1 MKEMIRIEVLGPGCP
16 KCDNTY
22 DKVRQV
28 LNDLKMEAE
37 LVKVTDVFRIID
49 RGVSLTPALI
59 IDGKVVLQG
68 RMPAVEQIREIL
80 QGQGAGGKHPTT
92 GSGDR

>member
-1 MKEMIRIEVLGPGCP
+1 MIRIEVLGPGCP

-37 LVKVTDVFRIID
+37 LIKITDVFQIID
-49 RGVSLTPALI
+49 RGVNLTPAVI

-68 RMPAVEQIREIL
+68 RVPAVEQIREIL
-80 QGQGAGGKHPTT
+80 QGQGTGGRHSTT
-92 GSGDR
+92 GSGDK